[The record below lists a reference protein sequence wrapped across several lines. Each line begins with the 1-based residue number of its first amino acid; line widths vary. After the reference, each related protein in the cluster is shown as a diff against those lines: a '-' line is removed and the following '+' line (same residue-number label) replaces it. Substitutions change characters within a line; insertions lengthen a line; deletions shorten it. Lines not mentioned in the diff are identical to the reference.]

1 MSASDHGSQDTEED
15 TMSAALEKAVAQ
27 ESATPTR
34 VARGTV
40 LAAAMLTIMAPAVIA
55 PSLPAMREVF
65 ADVAG
70 ADVLVRLV
78 LTITS
83 LAIGISAPFAGMIA
97 DRIGRKPLLTASL
110 VLYALAGVA
119 GYFVDALGVLLVT
132 RALLGVAVGGI
143 MTAVSATITDW
154 FDGPKRASFLGL
166 QQAFASIGGVVF
178 LPLAG
183 LLAASNWKSPFWIY
197 AASAVIVPFAL
208 LALRERPR
216 GDASGPVVADDGGAR
231 PAIFGPIAGLYL
243 LAFLV
248 TLAFYMAPT
257 QLPFLLAQLGTGPA
271 VVGAVI
277 AATTLS
283 SVGGALAFPSLR
295 ARWAPAVLTAAS
307 IALLGGGWILV
318 GTASTVAQVVAGLL
332 VGGFGVGLAVPNL
345 NLRLSDLAPA
355 ALRGRILSGLVTG
368 IFLGQFLSPLVVQ
381 PLIHLTGI
389 GGAFGW
395 SGLALVVGAIVA
407 LPLLRKI

>member
-1 MSASDHGSQDTEED
+1 
-15 TMSAALEKAVAQ
+15 MSAAPNEAVER
-27 ESATPTR
+27 ESTTPTR
-34 VARGTV
+34 IARTTV

-65 ADVAG
+65 SDVAG

-83 LAIGISAPFAGMIA
+83 LAIGISAPLAGMVA
-97 DRIGRKPLLTASL
+97 DRIGRKPLLVGGLA
-110 VLYALAGVA
+110 LYAFAGVA
-119 GYFVDALGVLLVT
+119 GFFVDAIGLLLVT

-154 FDGPKRASFLGL
+154 FEGPKRASFLGL

-183 LLAASNWKSPFWIY
+183 MLAASSWKSPFWIY
-197 AASAVIVPFAL
+197 AASAVILPFAL
-208 LALRERPR
+208 LALRERR
-216 GDASGPVVADDGGAR
+216 RDNTSGSAIDDGR
-231 PAIFGPIAGLYL
+231 PRPKILRPVAGLYL

-257 QLPFLLAQLGTGPA
+257 QLPFLLEELHTGPA

-283 SVGGALAFPSLR
+283 SVGGALAFPLLR
-295 ARWAPAVLTAAS
+295 ARWTPSVISAAS
-307 IALLGGGWILV
+307 IALLGVGWVLV
-318 GTASTVAQVVAGLL
+318 GTANTVAQVVAGLL

-355 ALRGRILSGLVTG
+355 ATRGRILSGLVTG
-368 IFLGQFLSPLVVQ
+368 IFLGQFLSPLIVQ
-381 PLIHLTGI
+381 PLIHTTGI
-389 GGAFGW
+389 GGAFLWTGIAMIA
-395 SGLALVVGAIVA
+395 GAALA
-407 LPLLRKI
+407 LPLLRNAK

>member
-1 MSASDHGSQDTEED
+1 
-15 TMSAALEKAVAQ
+15 MSAAIEEGVQREAAAPGRTAR
-27 ESATPTR
+27 ATI
-34 VARGTV
+34 
-40 LAAAMLTIMAPAVIA
+40 LAAAMLTVMAPAVIA

-65 ADVAG
+65 AGVAG

-83 LAIGISAPFAGMIA
+83 LAIGITAPLAGMTA
-97 DRIGRKPLLTASL
+97 DRVGRKPLLVGSL
-110 VLYALAGVA
+110 ALFAVA
-119 GYFVDALGVLLVT
+119 GAAGFFVDTLGVLLVT
-132 RALLGVAVGGI
+132 RALVGVAVGGI

-197 AASAVIVPFAL
+197 AVSVAILPFAL
-208 LALRERPR
+208 FALREQRRDKASEPTGVVEAGLPRP
-216 GDASGPVVADDGGAR
+216 G
-231 PAIFGPIAGLYL
+231 IFRPIAGLYL

-257 QLPFLLAQLGTGPA
+257 QLPFLLAELGTGPA

-283 SVGGALAFPSLR
+283 SVAGALTFSPLRGRWTPS
-295 ARWAPAVLTAAS
+295 AITAAS
-307 IALLGGGWILV
+307 VALLGAGWVLV
-318 GTASTVAQVVAGLL
+318 GTANSVAPVVAGLL

-355 ALRGRILSGLVTG
+355 AGRGRILSGLVTG
-368 IFLGQFLSPLVVQ
+368 IFLGQFVSPLILQ
-381 PLIHLTGI
+381 PLIRATSI
-389 GGAFGW
+389 SGAFVW
-395 SGLALVVGAIVA
+395 TGLAMLAGAALA
-407 LPLLRKI
+407 LPLLRKAK

>member
-1 MSASDHGSQDTEED
+1 
-15 TMSAALEKAVAQ
+15 MSAAIEEGVQREAAAPGRTAR
-27 ESATPTR
+27 ATI
-34 VARGTV
+34 
-40 LAAAMLTIMAPAVIA
+40 LAAAMLTVMAPAVIA

-65 ADVAG
+65 AGVAG

-83 LAIGISAPFAGMIA
+83 LAIGITAPLAGMTA
-97 DRIGRKPLLTASL
+97 DRVGRKPLLVGSL
-110 VLYALAGVA
+110 ALFAVA
-119 GYFVDALGVLLVT
+119 GAAGFFVDTLGVLLVT
-132 RALLGVAVGGI
+132 RALVGVAVGGI

-197 AASAVIVPFAL
+197 AVSVAILPFAL
-208 LALRERPR
+208 FALREQRRDKASEPTGVVEAGLPRP
-216 GDASGPVVADDGGAR
+216 G
-231 PAIFGPIAGLYL
+231 IFRPIAGLYL

-257 QLPFLLAQLGTGPA
+257 QLPFLLAELGTGPA

-283 SVGGALAFPSLR
+283 SVAGALTFSPLRGRWTPS
-295 ARWAPAVLTAAS
+295 AITAAS
-307 IALLGGGWILV
+307 VALLGAGWVLV
-318 GTASTVAQVVAGLL
+318 GTANSVAPVVAGLL

-355 ALRGRILSGLVTG
+355 AGRGRILSGLVTG
-368 IFLGQFLSPLVVQ
+368 IFLGQFVSPLILQ
-381 PLIHLTGI
+381 PLIRATSI
-389 GGAFGW
+389 SGAFVW
-395 SGLALVVGAIVA
+395 TGLAMLAGAA
-407 LPLLRKI
+407 LALLLLRKAK